1 MLEEWESP
9 RLLKEDLILENAPEL
24 GPFLDVEYRLEVL
37 VGEATLTVKQ
47 ILELEE
53 GDEIRLD
60 HPASQ
65 NIRLTVG
72 GVQLGSAEVIRTKE
86 GTAARVA
93 EA

>member
-1 MLEEWESP
+1 MIDEWGSP

-24 GPFLDVEYRLEVL
+24 VPFLDVEYRLEVL
-37 VGEATLTVKQ
+37 VGEAKHTVKE

-53 GDEIRLD
+53 GDQIRLD
-60 HPASQ
+60 RPASQ
-65 NIRLTVG
+65 NVQLTVG
-72 GVQLGSAEVIRTKE
+72 KIRLASAEVIRTKE